1 MNHEFHP
8 LTTSAVYKYK
18 MPLKT
23 PLVGAFQAISDP
35 IVTEHYGKLGFGAV
49 IIDQQHSL
57 MDERTAFECVQRL
70 EKFPSCFPIVRVCD
84 NTPALISRAL
94 DAGASGIMAPMINNV
109 EDAKKLVR
117 QCRYPPHGVRS
128 FRPTRALVLGSQPE
142 EINSFVKVFAMIET
156 AEAIMNLEDIL
167 NVEGLDGVFVGPS
180 DLSVSLGVRP
190 IANLQHPDMVYATKK
205 VLEECKSRGKV
216 AMIMTGNKEMAQQKL
231 AEGWDGVFQGC
242 DMLWLIKAAREHQ
255 DFYTSNFSNEK

>member
-57 MDERTAFECVQRL
+57 MDERTAFECIQRL

-94 DAGASGIMAPMINNV
+94 DAGAAGILGPLINTAGNA
-109 EDAKKLVR
+109 ERLVT
-117 QCRYPPHGVRS
+117 QCRYPPDGVRS
-128 FRPTRALVLGSQPE
+128 FRPSRAMIMAAQPE
-142 EINSFVKVFAMIET
+142 EINSHVKAFALLET
-156 AEAIMNLEDIL
+156 AEAISNLEEIL
-167 NVEGLDGVFVGPS
+167 NVKGLDGVFVGPS

-190 IANLQHPDMVYATKK
+190 IGNLQHPDMLHATNK
-205 VLEECKSRGKV
+205 VLEGCKNHGKL
-216 AMIMTGNKEMAQQKL
+216 AMIVVPSKEAAEQKL
-231 AEGWDGVFQGC
+231 SEGWSGVFPGY
-242 DMLWLIKAAREHQ
+242 DINWIISAAMQYAEIV
-255 DFYTSNFSNEK
+255 S